1 MRSHAADISKVAA
14 HCREYGFVYPS
25 SEVYGGLQGVYDY
38 GPHGVTL
45 KKNLRALWEE
55 SLRLHANVFFLDAAI
70 LMHPKVWEASGHV
83 AQFHDVFVDNKDSK
97 KRYRM
102 DSLLES
108 TLLEKEAKGLMQR
121 AVAYL
126 GAEDFSSLH
135 QLLTDHVA
143 CPLSKTRNWTL
154 PRKINLMFSTRAGMD
169 EEDVVYLRPETAQGI
184 FVNFL
189 NVQKSLRAQLPF
201 GVAQV
206 GKAFR
211 NELIVRQFL
220 FRMREFEQ
228 MEMQFFVPPGTSD
241 KWFSFWRD
249 ERMRWHKALGIPP
262 EHLRYHPH
270 EQLAHYAEQAVDIEY
285 AFPFG
290 MREIEGIHARGSFDL
305 SQHERCAKKKLQY
318 HDPTTQEHY
327 VPHVVE
333 VSCGLDRLC
342 LMLLCHGLREEKPPD
357 GGRTYLALPHV
368 LAPVKAAIFPL
379 VKKDGLP
386 EKAHALQKELR
397 YHFPVCYEEKAS
409 IGKRYARQDLIG
421 TPYCITVDH
430 DSMQDDKVTIR
441 ERDSMEQERIP
452 MTQVCR
458 YISRRVSIAEW
469 LKRLS

>member
-1 MRSHAADISKVAA
+1 M
-14 HCREYGFVYPS
+14 
-25 SEVYGGLQGVYDY
+25 
-38 GPHGVTL
+38 
-45 KKNLRALWEE
+45 W
-55 SLRLHANVFFLDAAI
+55 
-70 LMHPKVWEASGHV
+70 

-97 KRYRM
+97 KRYRV
-102 DSLLES
+102 DSLLEES
-108 TLLEKEAKGLMQR
+108 CQALPEQEAKGLTQR

-126 GAEDFSSLH
+126 EAEDFSSLH
-135 QLLTDHVA
+135 QLLTDCVI
-143 CPLSKTRNWTL
+143 CPLSKTKNWTL
-154 PRKINLMFSTRAGMD
+154 PRKMNLMFSTRAGTD
-169 EEDVVYLRPETAQGI
+169 EGDLVYLRPETAQGI

-189 NVQKSLRAQLPF
+189 NVQKSLRAKLPF

-228 MEMQFFVPPGTSD
+228 MEMQFFVPPGASD
-241 KWFSFWRD
+241 KWFSFWKD
-249 ERMRWHKALGIPP
+249 ERMRWYEALGIPP
-262 EHLRYHPH
+262 EHLRYHQH

-305 SQHERCAKKKLQY
+305 SQHERYAKKKLQY

-342 LMLLCHGLREEKPPD
+342 LMLLCHSLREEKSAD
-357 GGRTYLALPHV
+357 RGDVRTYLTLPPV

-386 EKAHALQKELR
+386 EKACALQKELQ
-397 YHFPVCYEEKAS
+397 YHFPVCYEENAS

-441 ERDSMEQERIP
+441 ERNSMQQERIP
-452 MTQVCR
+452 ITQVNS
-458 YISRRVSIAEW
+458 YLVSRVSIAEW
-469 LKRLS
+469 LKKLA